1 MKLKELRLKN
11 GLLQDQIAEVLQIKK
26 NTYSNYEIE
35 KTQAPIEIYKKL
47 AKYYNV
53 SLDYL
58 LGYTDKKE
66 TNSEFTLQEEELI
79 DMFRDLS
86 DLNKEIILR
95 NFYIL
100 LGPDKRKNYDSLKYI
115 NL

>member
-1 MKLKELRLKN
+1 MRLKELRIKHK
-11 GLLQDQIAEVLQIKK
+11 LLQDQVAKYLGIKK

-47 AKYYNV
+47 AKFYNV

-58 LGYTDKKE
+58 FC
-66 TNSEFTLQEEELI
+66 NSNIPNTQFEFTIQEEEII
-79 DMFRDLS
+79 DMFRELS
-86 DLNKEIILR
+86 DENKEMIIR

-100 LGPDKRKNYDSLKYI
+100 LNPDKRENYEILKYI
-115 NL
+115 K